1 MSGRALAAA
10 AAVCLFHL
18 LLLFSLCHFESLF
31 LKKFLSGCFYIDS
44 FKRCSF
50 PEYYDMCLCVCVSER
65 HSLPL
70 ILCACEIYN
79 IEAQLENKLCR
90 AAWIL
95 HLQSHFSVINGV
107 QTDLR
112 LSYLEDITSLLE
124 TSFFCHFLCV
134 CVCVHYETVF
144 ITYAFISSLTITSK
158 YIREKNRQSR
168 AGQGRIACDLN
179 VSSFDCNRTMA
190 MTVLLRL
197 RVHNEICKNKSHI

>member
-1 MSGRALAAA
+1 MQQQHERQSSSSSSMPFSSFIII
-10 AAVCLFHL
+10 FHVS
-18 LLLFSLCHFESLF
+18 FHNRYSWKNSYQDAFISIASKVALF
-31 LKKFLSGCFYIDS
+31 LNTMI
-44 FKRCSF
+44 
-50 PEYYDMCLCVCVSER
+50 CVCVSKR

-124 TSFFCHFLCV
+124 TSFFFVIFCV
-134 CVCVHYETVF
+134 CTLWNSVY
-144 ITYAFISSLTITSK
+144 
-158 YIREKNRQSR
+158 N
-168 AGQGRIACDLN
+168 
-179 VSSFDCNRTMA
+179 
-190 MTVLLRL
+190 
-197 RVHNEICKNKSHI
+197 ICFYFKLDYNIKI

>member
-18 LLLFSLCHFESLF
+18 LLLLFSMCHFESLF

-50 PEYYDMCLCVCVSER
+50 PEYYDMCLCVRVSEQ

-90 AAWIL
+90 VAWIL

-124 TSFFCHFLCV
+124 TSFFCHLL

-158 YIREKNRQSR
+158 YI
-168 AGQGRIACDLN
+168 
-179 VSSFDCNRTMA
+179 
-190 MTVLLRL
+190 
-197 RVHNEICKNKSHI
+197 

>member
-1 MSGRALAAA
+1 MNVIPCCPLGRSVGYTSIFIFRYVLYVNYSSFFIIQYATTTWAAEQQQQYA
-10 AAVCLFHL
+10 FFIFYYYFPCAILNRYSWKNSYQDAFISIASKVA
-18 LLLFSLCHFESLF
+18 LF
-31 LKKFLSGCFYIDS
+31 LNTMI
-44 FKRCSF
+44 
-50 PEYYDMCLCVCVSER
+50 CVCVSKR

-134 CVCVHYETVF
+134 
-144 ITYAFISSLTITSK
+144 
-158 YIREKNRQSR
+158 YIMKQCL
-168 AGQGRIACDLN
+168 QH
-179 VSSFDCNRTMA
+179 M
-190 MTVLLRL
+190 LLFQAWL
-197 RVHNEICKNKSHI
+197 

>member
-1 MSGRALAAA
+1 M
-10 AAVCLFHL
+10 
-18 LLLFSLCHFESLF
+18 
-31 LKKFLSGCFYIDS
+31 I
-44 FKRCSF
+44 
-50 PEYYDMCLCVCVSER
+50 CVCVSKR

-124 TSFFCHFLCV
+124 TSFFLSFS
-134 CVCVHYETVF
+134 VCVHYETVF
-144 ITYAFISSLTITSK
+144 TTYAFISSLTITSK
-158 YIREKNRQSR
+158 YRRRK
-168 AGQGRIACDLN
+168 
-179 VSSFDCNRTMA
+179 
-190 MTVLLRL
+190 
-197 RVHNEICKNKSHI
+197 K